1 MILVVVLASMLL
13 STTVFTSSSL
23 IQPANAQ
30 QLTQPQEKAP
40 LNFYLKLANN
50 ASTSQAASNSTG
62 TKNITIAV
70 DIQKGPGGQP
80 TKLPITAV
88 VPASIQPQDLQLCA
102 SLANGSESCQP
113 LAQQG
118 ASIDLTQSS
127 AGVTTA
133 PTGTM
138 TPMQAPAP
146 QSYPGDNNEK
156 ASKAFFQPIFDSLTR
171 VFAVQ
176 DADAQLIS
184 VEDTTINIPIT
195 VIIPINLNIQNA
207 QICASVASSGSQTC
221 QQIVLNPVQMLYS
234 PVDVNLAQ
242 PTPAVTMQATPT
254 TTPASTP
261 TPTATTTPVPTTTAI
276 PAPQPTTTPAPA
288 ETPNP
293 EQQPQPMPP
302 EITTEEQPSTSED
315 QAAEPTEE
323 GGSGEATSG
332 EGGSAEGGN

>member
-1 MILVVVLASMLL
+1 MTI
-13 STTVFTSSSL
+13 TV
-23 IQPANAQ
+23 N
-30 QLTQPQEKAP
+30 
-40 LNFYLKLANN
+40 
-50 ASTSQAASNSTG
+50 
-62 TKNITIAV
+62 V
-70 DIQKGPGGQP
+70 QKGPGGQP
-80 TKLPITAV
+80 IVLPISTI
-88 VPASIQPQDLQLCA
+88 VPANIQPQDLQLCA
-102 SLANGSESCQP
+102 SLVDGSESCQP
-113 LAQQG
+113 LGQQT
-118 ASIDLTQSS
+118 ASIDLTQTS
-127 AGVTTA
+127 AGAAA
-133 PTGTM
+133 PTSTVPP
-138 TPMQAPAP
+138 TPAPMP
-146 QSYPGDNNEK
+146 QSYPSNDGARSTNIFN
-156 ASKAFFQPIFDSLTR
+156 PIVDAMTSL
-171 VFAVQ
+171 FAVQ
-176 DADAQLIS
+176 NADAQLIS

-261 TPTATTTPVPTTTAI
+261 TPTATTTPVPTTAAI
-276 PAPQPTTTPAPA
+276 PAPA